1 MKTELFPLLAA
12 VFLTACQVEYHPYDT
27 RIEAAC
33 ALSA

>member
-1 MKTELFPLLAA
+1 MKKTLVSLTLLL
-12 VFLTACQVEYHPYDT
+12 VGCQVDYHPYDT

>member
-1 MKTELFPLLAA
+1 MNKTLVSLALL
-12 VFLTACQVEYHPYDT
+12 LTAYQVEYHPYDT